1 MELTK
6 KTKIALDET
15 RMLILGAQIL
25 LGFQFRGVF
34 DNGYD
39 QLPSHL
45 RYLDGIAL
53 LPMICVVALLITP
66 GPYHR
71 IVETGEDSKSFH
83 RLVTVIINLALLPFA
98 IAFGLDVIVT
108 TASIFGAVPGTAAG
122 IAVAGAAVAFW
133 YGFPHLRK
141 RYNAE
146 QERLMRFRDTEK
158 PSSTPL
164 DVKIEQMLTEARVIL
179 PGAQALFG
187 FQLAIVFTQSFG
199 QLATA
204 SMLVHATSLLLVALA
219 VVLLMA
225 PAAYHRIVYEGEVSA
240 DMHRVGSVLI
250 TSATIPLALGLA
262 GDTYVVI
269 GKITVSPTAAI
280 SAAGAAFTLLIGLWH
295 AYPLVAAFIRRRLGE
310 GLASPPCGEEPV
322 RSPTNWHG

>member
-1 MELTK
+1 MDLTK
-6 KTKIALDET
+6 KIKIALDET

-39 QLPSHL
+39 QLPNHL

-53 LPMICVVALLITP
+53 FPMICVVALLITP

-71 IVETGEDSKSFH
+71 IVEDGEDNNYFH
-83 RLVTVIINLALLPFA
+83 SLVTVIINLALLPFA
-98 IAFGLDVIVT
+98 IALGLDVIIT
-108 TASIFGAVPGTAAG
+108 SERILGEMAGSGAG
-122 IAVAGAAVAFW
+122 IAVAAVAIAFW
-133 YGFPHLRK
+133 YGFPQLRK
-141 RYNAE
+141 WHNAE
-146 QERLMRFRDTEK
+146 RERTMQFCDTEK

-199 QLATA
+199 QLATT
-204 SMLVHATSLLLVALA
+204 SMLIHATSLLLVALA

-225 PAAYHRIVYEGEVSA
+225 PAAYHRIVYDGEVSA
-240 DMHRVGSVLI
+240 DMHRVGSVLV
-250 TSATIPLALGLA
+250 TVATIPLALGLA

-269 GKITVSPTAAI
+269 RKVTASPTAGI
-280 SAAGAAFTLLIGLWH
+280 VAASAAFTLLIGLWH
-295 AYPLVAAFIRRRLGE
+295 AYPLVAASIRRR
-310 GLASPPCGEEPV
+310 
-322 RSPTNWHG
+322 HQ

>member
-6 KTKIALDET
+6 KIKIALDET

-25 LGFQFRGVF
+25 LGFQFCGVF
-34 DNGYD
+34 GNGYD

-71 IVETGEDSKSFH
+71 IVEAGEDSKSFH

-98 IAFGLDVIVT
+98 IALGLDVVLT
-108 TASIFGAVPGTAAG
+108 TAHIFGEMRGAGAG
-122 IAVAGAAVAFW
+122 IAVTAVAIAFW
-133 YGFPHLRK
+133 YGLPHLRK
-141 RYNAE
+141 RYNPE

-158 PSSTPL
+158 ASSTPL

-179 PGAQALFG
+179 PGAQALFW

-204 SMLVHATSLLLVALA
+204 PMLVHAASLLLVALA

-240 DMHRVGSVLI
+240 DMHRVGSVLV
-250 TSATIPLALGLA
+250 TVATIPLALGLA
-262 GDTYVVI
+262 GDIYVVI
-269 GKITVSPTAAI
+269 GKITALPTVAI
-280 SAAGAAFTLLIGLWH
+280 IAAGAAFTLLVGLWH
-295 AYPLVAAFIRRRLGE
+295 AYPLAAASIRRGR
-310 GLASPPCGEEPV
+310 
-322 RSPTNWHG
+322 R

>member
-6 KTKIALDET
+6 KIKIALDET

-34 DNGYD
+34 DNAYD

-45 RYLDGIAL
+45 CYLDGIAL
-53 LPMICVVALLITP
+53 LPMLCVVALLIAP

-71 IVETGEDSKSFH
+71 IVEGGEDGKSFH

-98 IAFGLDVIVT
+98 IALGLDVVVT
-108 TASIFGAVPGTAAG
+108 TARIFGEMPGAGAG
-122 IAVAGAAVAFW
+122 IAVAAVAVAFW
-133 YGFPHLRK
+133 YGLPHLRK
-141 RYNAE
+141 WYNPE

-204 SMLVHATSLLLVALA
+204 PMLVHATSLLLIALA
-219 VVLLMA
+219 VVLLIA

-240 DMHRVGSVLI
+240 DMHRVGSVLVMV
-250 TSATIPLALGLA
+250 ATIPLALGLA

-269 GKITVSPTAAI
+269 GKITASPTVAI
-280 SAAGAAFTLLIGLWH
+280 IAAGAAFTLLVGLWH
-295 AYPLVAAFIRRRLGE
+295 AYPLAAASIRRGR
-310 GLASPPCGEEPV
+310 
-322 RSPTNWHG
+322 R

>member
-6 KTKIALDET
+6 KIKIALDET

-39 QLPSHL
+39 RLPQHL
-45 RYLDGIAL
+45 RYLDGVAL
-53 LPMICVVALLITP
+53 LPLICVVALLITP
-66 GPYHR
+66 GPYHF
-71 IVETGEDSKSFH
+71 IVKDGEDSKYFH

-98 IAFGLDVIVT
+98 ITLGLDVAVT
-108 TASIFGAVPGTAAG
+108 SQRIFGDMAGAGTG
-122 IAVAGAAVAFW
+122 IAVAVVAIAFW
-133 YGFPHLRK
+133 YGLPHLRK
-141 RYNAE
+141 RHSLEKEHA
-146 QERLMRFRDTEK
+146 MTFRDTEK

-164 DVKIEQMLTEARVIL
+164 DIKIEQMLTEARVIL
-179 PGAQALFG
+179 PGVQALFG

-199 QLATA
+199 QLANA
-204 SMLVHATSLLLVALA
+204 LMLVHATSLLLVALA

-240 DMHRVGSVLI
+240 DMHRVGSVLVMA
-250 TSATIPLALGLA
+250 ATIPLALGLA

-269 GKITVSPTAAI
+269 GKITTSSPVAI
-280 SAAGAAFTLLIGLWH
+280 TTAGAAFTLLIGLWH
-295 AYPLVAAFIRRRLGE
+295 AYPWAAASIRRR
-310 GLASPPCGEEPV
+310 
-322 RSPTNWHG
+322 RR

>member
-6 KTKIALDET
+6 KIKIALDET

-34 DNGYD
+34 DNAFD

-53 LPMICVVALLITP
+53 LPMVCVVALLVTP

-71 IVETGEDSKSFH
+71 IVEHGENNSSFH

-98 IAFGLDVIVT
+98 IALGLDVLVT
-108 TASIFGAVPGTAAG
+108 SARVFGDMPGAGAG
-122 IAVAGAAVAFW
+122 IAVATVAVAFW
-133 YGFPHLRK
+133 YGLPRLKK
-141 RYNAE
+141 RSNSE
-146 QERLMRFRDTEK
+146 QEAVMASRDTEK
-158 PSSTPL
+158 PSNPPL
-164 DVKIEQMLTEARVIL
+164 DVKIEQLLTEARVIL

-187 FQLAIVFTQSFG
+187 FQLAIVFTQSFER
-199 QLATA
+199 LATA
-204 SMLVHATSLLLVALA
+204 SILVHAASLLLVALA

-225 PAAYHRIVYEGEVSA
+225 PAAYHRIAYEGEIFVG
-240 DMHRVGSVLI
+240 MLRVGNVLV
-250 TSATIPLALGLA
+250 TAATIPLALGLA

-269 GKITVSPTAAI
+269 GKVMNSTTLAI
-280 SAAGAAFTLLIGLWH
+280 IVAGAAFTLLIGLWH
-295 AYPLVAAFIRRRLGE
+295 VFPLVAASMRRRTGPKH
-310 GLASPPCGEEPV
+310 GGQNASL
-322 RSPTNWHG
+322 